1 MPRLRFEHLLTP
13 AGFTPAEVTIDDKG
27 RIAAVEAVSRGPW
40 DGWLAL
46 PGMVNAHSHSF
57 QRAMCGY
64 AERATGERS
73 FWGWRELMY
82 RIAQAVT
89 PDDQHVIALQAF
101 REMLSGGYTT
111 VGEFHYLHHLP
122 DGARGTQMAG
132 AVKAAAADAGIR
144 LALLPVYY
152 ARGGFGRPP
161 DASQHRFVCDSAQAF
176 VDMAASLGAAGI
188 APHSLRAVDA
198 RELPALTAAARSA
211 LGDDTVFHIHV
222 AEQRRE
228 VEDCRAATGNTPVEL
243 LRASVDL
250 DASWSLIHATH
261 ATPAELAGLV
271 ADDVNVVLCPLTEAN
286 LGDGIFP
293 ATGYRRDGG
302 RFAIG
307 SDCNARIDA
316 VEELRLLE
324 YGQRLSS
331 GRRTCLADANGLSGL
346 WAATA
351 RTGARA
357 LNVDAGAI
365 EPGKWADLAVLA
377 PVRPLA
383 GLPPERALDALIA
396 GGCSTNIDA
405 VYVAGRRIDAAA
417 DTSPE
422 FVTTVQRLAG
432 AE

>member
-27 RIAAVEAVSRGPW
+27 RIAAVEAVSAGPW

-64 AERATGERS
+64 AERATGEQS

-89 PDDQHVIALQAF
+89 PEDQHVIALQAF
-101 REMLSGGYTT
+101 REMLSGGYTS

-122 DGARGTQMAG
+122 GGARGTQMAE
-132 AVKAAAADAGIR
+132 AVKAAAAEAGIR

-152 ARGGFGRPP
+152 ARGGFGQPP
-161 DASQHRFVCDSAQAF
+161 DASQQRFVHDSAHAF
-176 VDMAASLGAAGI
+176 IDMAANLGAAGI
-188 APHSLRAVDA
+188 APHSLRAVDVA
-198 RELPALTAAARSA
+198 ELPALIASARAA
-211 LGDDTVFHIHV
+211 LGDDAVFHIHV

-228 VEDCRAATGNTPVEL
+228 VEDCQAATGRTPVEL
-243 LRASVDL
+243 LGAAVDL
-250 DASWSLIHATH
+250 DANWSLIHATH
-261 ATPAELAGLV
+261 ATPAELSQLV
-271 ADDVNVVLCPLTEAN
+271 ADDANIVLCPLTEAN
-286 LGDGIFP
+286 LGDGVFP
-293 ATGYRRDGG
+293 AAGFRRDGG
-302 RFAIG
+302 RLAIG

-331 GRRTCLADANGLSGL
+331 ERRACLADANGLSGL
-346 WAATA
+346 WATTA
-351 RTGARA
+351 RAGARA
-357 LNVDAGAI
+357 LNIDAGVI

-377 PVRPLA
+377 PARPLT
-383 GLPPERALDALIA
+383 GLPPERAVDALIA
-396 GGCSTNIDA
+396 GGSGANFEA
-405 VYVAGRRIDAAA
+405 VYVAGKRIGATAE
-417 DTSPE
+417 TSPE
-422 FVTTVQRLAG
+422 FVTTVRRLVSAG
-432 AE
+432 